1 MRNADWIKQK
11 ALEVVY
17 DAGTNN
23 PMKICEENGI
33 YVCHQDLGKAFLGH
47 YTNIRRIPLITLSSQ
62 NSEFE
67 NTYTCGHELGHHY
80 CDHGNNT
87 EWLSRQNLKF
97 NTWGSEYEA
106 NLFMVNIML
115 ADVDLSEFETKEQLL
130 KTYGI
135 PLWASRYVDLLK

>member
-80 CDHGNNT
+80 C
-87 EWLSRQNLKF
+87 
-97 NTWGSEYEA
+97 EYEA